1 MSTTRATNMT
11 LEEQAAWERLAK
23 RGQLA
28 RTLRKPY
35 REYQVALRREVERGK
50 EGAEKC

>member
-1 MSTTRATNMT
+1 MTTNMT

-35 REYQVALRREVERGK
+35 REYRAALRKEIERAS
-50 EGAEKC
+50 EGAEK